1 MLSIKKNVFNKQIL
15 QVILV
20 KWKIYLFFLKIWI
33 RGYHNCILLSGL
45 ALASFPF
52 FREMFKSVSNNST
65 KYNVDCPNEQ
75 QMNANNRIN
84 HQNPVAGW
92 YLAVNISSSSLSIYR
107 YPVSVR
113 RLVFMSN
120 HLQIG
125 RLDVSVTKLQ

>member
-1 MLSIKKNVFNKQIL
+1 
-15 QVILV
+15 
-20 KWKIYLFFLKIWI
+20 
-33 RGYHNCILLSGL
+33 
-45 ALASFPF
+45 
-52 FREMFKSVSNNST
+52 MFKSVSNNST

-75 QMNANNRIN
+75 KMNANNRIN